1 MRPWL
6 AFAQAI
12 ALAGLA
18 SAPGSS
24 TSDDQNDRG
33 LRFDPA
39 HMRSPPEVEEA
50 SIQVLLEPVPE
61 GNARLLVRFKEKPAR
76 QGLVIEGGAGPTA
89 LRDDGAGAD
98 ERADDGLF
106 SAFVNF
112 DAEEYEAEQERR
124 SVVH

>member
-1 MRPWL
+1 MRSWL

-76 QGLVIEGGAGPTA
+76 QGIVIEGGAGPTA
-89 LRDDGAGAD
+89 LR
-98 ERADDGLF
+98 DDGLF

-124 SVVH
+124 SDVARRMVEVP